1 MAIPKIYIDGQEGT
15 TGLRIREMLGMRTDV
30 QLLSIPSEERKNPRV
45 RADFLNSA
53 DLAILCLP
61 DEAAAEALEL
71 IDNPDTRII
80 DTSISRRVH
89 PDWVY
94 GLPEL
99 SPEQRRSIHSAARVA
114 NPGCYPAGFIL
125 AVRPLVQAALL
136 DPATPLTVNA
146 VSGYSGGGRKMIAA
160 YEQAPQARNSGDAA
174 VPLALYGLDGRH
186 KHLAEMQKF
195 SLSDHA
201 PLFVPSV
208 DHVYCGMLVSVPIP
222 APGFNKQG
230 TTSRE
235 IHEVWKDHYRDCP
248 MVHAVPPDGAA
259 ALRNGIFLDLG
270 GCAYTN
276 RIELSV
282 FGDPERGLVLVGCLD
297 NLGKGASGNAVQCLN
312 LMLGFDETA
321 GL

>member
-15 TGLRIREMLGMRTDV
+15 TGLRIREMLEMRTDV
-30 QLLSIPSEERKNPRV
+30 ELLSIPSEERKNPRM

-61 DEAAAEALEL
+61 DEAAAEALGL
-71 IDNPDTRII
+71 IDNPHTRII
-80 DTSISRRVH
+80 DASISRRVH

-99 SPEQRRSIHSAARVA
+99 SPGQRRSIETAARVA
-114 NPGCYPAGFIL
+114 NPGCYPTGFIL
-125 AVRPLVQAALL
+125 AVRPLIQAALL
-136 DPATPLTVNA
+136 DPATPLTANA

-160 YEQAPQARNSGDAA
+160 YEDAPRARHPGDAA
-174 VPLALYGLDGRH
+174 VPLALYGLDGSH
-186 KHLAEMQKF
+186 KHLPEMQKF
-195 SLSDHA
+195 SLAHQP

-222 APGFNKQG
+222 APSFNKRG
-230 TTSRE
+230 TTPRE
-235 IHEVWKDHYRDCP
+235 IHEVWKNHYRESP
-248 MVHAVPPDGAA
+248 MVDVPPPDDAA
-259 ALRNGIFLDLG
+259 ALRQGTFHDLG